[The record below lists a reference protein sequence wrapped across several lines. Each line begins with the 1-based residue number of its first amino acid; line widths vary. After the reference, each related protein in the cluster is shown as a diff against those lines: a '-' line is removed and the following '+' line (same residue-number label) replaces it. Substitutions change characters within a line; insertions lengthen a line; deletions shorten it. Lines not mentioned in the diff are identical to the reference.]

1 MKRHYVG
8 SEIGTLRSVL
18 LHRPN
23 LSLQRLTPENCQDLL
38 FDDVLDVERAGKEH
52 CNAHRPWFS
61 RRYRPAFAA

>member
-1 MKRHYVG
+1 MERHYVG

-52 CNAHRPWFS
+52 DR
-61 RRYRPAFAA
+61 FAAVLRAQGWKYYY